1 MVARLVRRGFTLIEL
16 LVVIAIIAVLVA
28 ILLPAV
34 QQAREAARASQCRN
48 NMKQLGIAF
57 HSYYEIHSRFPP
69 YCVAGGVSNQEV
81 DRSWCWASMILPQL
95 DQGAL
100 YNKLQVGQSN
110 LIPNS
115 SSNMT
120 NVNDYTTASA
130 TSQEK
135 LFTSRIATYLCPTA
149 NGDSTNKFQKNL
161 GTLMYAMNNQIATQP
176 SAGVGAQATRLGDIT
191 DGTSNTLLVGEK
203 TLMSAPFLGVGSIWG
218 AGKIGGT
225 NRLTIVAAQCP
236 MNVPFDGSHDATNLI
251 YIENSPSTL
260 VSRASLVSPH
270 AGGAHMLLCDGA
282 VRFVSE
288 DIEANPVTGSAG
300 ASGNYTYQN
309 LFNIS
314 DKNKLGDF

>member
-1 MVARLVRRGFTLIEL
+1 MVARFGRRGFTLIEL

-34 QQAREAARASQCRN
+34 QQAREAARRSQCLSN
-48 NMKQLGIAF
+48 LKQLGIGF
-57 HSYYEIHSRFPP
+57 HNYYETHSRFPP

-81 DRSWCWASMILPQL
+81 DRNWCWASMILPQI
-95 DQGAL
+95 DQAAL
-100 YNKLQVGQSN
+100 YNKLQVGQTN

-120 NVNDYTTASA
+120 NVNDYTTAA
-130 TSQEK
+130 AGSQEK
-135 LFTSRIATYLCPTA
+135 LFTTRIPVYLCPSA
-149 NGDSTNKFQKNL
+149 NGDPINKFQKNL

-176 SAGVGAQATRLGDIT
+176 SAGVGAGATRLGDIV

-203 TLMSAPFLGVGSIWG
+203 TLMSAPFLGIGSIWG
-218 AGKIGGT
+218 AGKFDG

-236 MNVPFDGSHDATNLI
+236 MNVPFDGSHNAATFT

-288 DIEANPVTGSAG
+288 DIEANPLTGSAAAG
-300 ASGNYTYQN
+300 GNYTYQN
-309 LFNIS
+309 LFNLN